1 MPAPAFAQQ
10 PLEEFLAG
18 ARRTNSDLQAA
29 AATIEQQEGES
40 LAALGRALPSLTAR
54 GVYTRN
60 EYEVRLDPSSFL
72 G

>member
-40 LAALGRALPSLTAR
+40 LAVLGRVLPSLTA
-54 GVYTRN
+54 
-60 EYEVRLDPSSFL
+60 SSL
-72 G
+72 WK